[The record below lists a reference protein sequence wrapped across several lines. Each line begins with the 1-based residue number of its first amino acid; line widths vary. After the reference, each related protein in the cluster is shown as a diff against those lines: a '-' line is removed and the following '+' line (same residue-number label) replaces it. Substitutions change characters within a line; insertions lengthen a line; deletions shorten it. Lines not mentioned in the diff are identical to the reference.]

1 MVEWI
6 LGWLATNAA
15 GLLVKTIMNQ
25 EFVQE
30 FAKDLARDY
39 AKDFF
44 KDRFNNVPIALFEK
58 EPLQK
63 AIIKALKEFFQ
74 IVEDELK
81 LCQVSEADIKKFA
94 KPLKTFIYNKSIK
107 QILGKAFKDDCN
119 SLNYQELRNIW
130 DELNLPLMPANFNWQ
145 SVTEKYIEKCKEIL
159 GDSSELRSILLGQ
172 RLEEILRF
180 LKENRSITPDFDLEK
195 YLETIRERYISL
207 KLHRLENK
215 GSELRINLWQIFIPQ
230 NVREVYQVLPEL
242 PKEHLRRL
250 QATQQLDTE
259 FDLEELDRYKRNY
272 VQQPIRSV
280 LDVIQEKHS
289 KNYLVILGDPGSGKS
304 TLLHYL
310 ALKWVEETLTLKDF
324 SLPIPLLIEL
334 NSYVRDRNE
343 KCNNFL
349 EYYNHAPKCF
359 FHLNQHK
366 LHEQLKAGNALVM
379 FDGLDEIFDS
389 VMRNEVIDSIHRFTN
404 EYPDVQ
410 VIVTSRIIGYQPQV
424 LQDAEFRHFI
434 LQDLDSEQITDFIGR
449 WHERTF
455 NASDKEEKDLKQ
467 ERLQKAI
474 KESQAIA
481 ELAGNPLLITMMA
494 ILNLSQELPRDR
506 PELYNQASRVLLY
519 KWDVERALETDKW
532 AINDKDKQA
541 MLRQVAYTMQTSD
554 AGLAGNVISE
564 DSLIKVLTEYL
575 KEELEFEQPKL
586 AARRIID
593 QLRTRNFMLCFLG
606 ADYYAFVHRTF
617 LEYFCALYFVWRF
630 EKKRNISLTTEVF
643 GKHWDDETWH
653 EVLLLIAGMIEPEDV
668 GEILDYLIEQDGEEK
683 KFINL
688 FLAAKCLVEV
698 RHRSKIRKVA
708 NELLNQ
714 LKDLIKYDLWYYYR
728 PTYDYKETQL
738 VREIRT
744 QTVTTIAISWQDDT
758 TKTLL
763 QELAN
768 AKDDDS
774 DVRRTAVAELAQAFK
789 DDSTKSILQELANA
803 KDDDSDVRRTAVAE
817 LAQAFK
823 DDSTKSILQELANAK
838 DDDSDVRRTA
848 VAELAQAFK
857 DDSTKS
863 ILQELANAKD
873 DDSDVRWTAVAQLAQ
888 AFKDD
893 STKSILQELANAKD
907 DDSSVRRTAVAE
919 LAQAFKDDSTKS
931 ILQELANAKDDDSD
945 VRRTAVA
952 ELAQAFKDD
961 STKSI
966 LQELANAK
974 DDDSSV
980 RWTAV
985 AQLAQAFKDDSTK
998 SILQE
1003 LANAKD
1009 DDKYVRRTAVAQLA
1023 QAFKD
1028 DSTKSI
1034 LQELAN
1040 AKDDDSDVRQTAVAQ
1055 LAQAFKDDS
1064 TKSILQELAN
1074 AKDDDKYVR
1083 WTAVAQLAQA
1093 FKDDSTKFILQEL
1106 ANAKDDD
1113 KYVRRTAVAQLAQA
1127 FKDDSTKFIL
1137 QELATAKDD
1146 DSDVRQTAVAQ
1157 LAKAYKSQRELFEI
1171 YYNCA
1176 ANDPFEGSHDEFI
1189 PNPRRVALEIIVKQ
1203 YPQDERTL
1211 PLLRDRAK
1219 NDPDEEVREY
1229 AEKQLKQWQG

>member
-1 MVEWI
+1 MSELF
-6 LGWLATNAA
+6 LGWVATNAV
-15 GLLVKTIMNQ
+15 GLLVKTIMTQ
-25 EFVQE
+25 DFVKE
-30 FAKDLARDY
+30 FAQDLAKDY

-81 LCQVSEADIKKFA
+81 LCQVSAADIKKFA
-94 KPLKTFIYNKSIK
+94 KPLKTFIYNKSVK
-107 QILGKAFKDDCN
+107 QILGRAFKDDCN

-130 DELNLPLMPANFNWQ
+130 DELNLPIMPANFNWQ
-145 SVTEKYIEKCKEIL
+145 SVTQKYIEKCQEIL

-180 LKENRSITPDFDLEK
+180 LKENRSITPDFDLPK

-280 LDVIQEKHS
+280 LDVIQEKRS

-343 KCNNFL
+343 QCNNFL
-349 EYYNHAPKCF
+349 QYYNHAPKCF

-434 LQDLDSEQITDFIGR
+434 LQDLELEQITDFIER

-455 NASDKEEKDLKQ
+455 NVTDKEEKDLKQ

-481 ELAGNPLLITMMA
+481 ELAGNPLLLTMMA

-506 PELYNQASRVLLY
+506 PELYNQASRVLLH

-564 DSLIKVLTEYL
+564 DSLINVLTEYL

-593 QLRTRNFMLCFLG
+593 QLRTRNFMLCFRG
-606 ADYYAFVHRTF
+606 ADYYGFVHRTF
-617 LEYFCALYFVWRF
+617 LEYFCAAYFVWRF

-653 EVLLLIAGMIEPEDV
+653 EVLLLIAGMIEPEYV
-668 GEILDYLIEQDGEEK
+668 GEILEYLMVQDGEEK

-698 RHRSKIRKVA
+698 RHRSKMRKVA
-708 NELLNQ
+708 DKLLNQ
-714 LKDLIKYDLWYYYR
+714 LKDLIEYDVWYYYR
-728 PTYDYKETQL
+728 PIFDDDENRL

-744 QTVTTIAISWQDDT
+744 QAVTAIATTWQDDT
-758 TKTLL
+758 SKTFL

-768 AKDDDS
+768 SKDVDS
-774 DVRRTAVAELAQAFK
+774 DVRG
-789 DDSTKSILQELANA
+789 
-803 KDDDSDVRRTAVAE
+803 
-817 LAQAFK
+817 
-823 DDSTKSILQELANAK
+823 
-838 DDDSDVRRTA
+838 
-848 VAELAQAFK
+848 
-857 DDSTKS
+857 
-863 ILQELANAKD
+863 
-873 DDSDVRWTAVAQLAQ
+873 TAVAQLAQ
-888 AFKDD
+888 AYKDDTTKTLLLKLAIAKDVDSSVRITAVAQLAKAYKDDFTKTLLLQLATTKDVDSFVRQIAVLQLAQVYKDD
-893 STKSILQELANAKD
+893 STKTLLLQLATAKDVDKYVRITAVAQLAKAYKDDSTKTLLLQLANAKD
-907 DDSSVRRTAVAE
+907 VDSSVQR
-919 LAQAFKDDSTKS
+919 
-931 ILQELANAKDDDSD
+931 
-945 VRRTAVA
+945 
-952 ELAQAFKDD
+952 
-961 STKSI
+961 
-966 LQELANAK
+966 
-974 DDDSSV
+974 
-980 RWTAV
+980 TAV
-985 AQLAQAFKDDSTK
+985 AQLAQAYKDDSTK
-998 SILQE
+998 TLLLK
-1003 LANAKD
+1003 LATAKD
-1009 DDKYVRRTAVAQLA
+1009 VDSDVRVTAVEQLAQAYKDDSTKTLLLQLATAQDVDEYVRVIAVAQLAQAYKDDSTKTFLLQLATAKDVDSSVRRTAVAQLA
-1023 QAFKD
+1023 QAYKD
-1028 DSTKSI
+1028 DSTKTFL
-1034 LQELAN
+1034 LQLAT
-1040 AKDDDSDVRQTAVAQ
+1040 AQDDNWYMQETAVEK
-1055 LAQAFKDDS
+1055 LAQAYKDDS
-1064 TKSILQELAN
+1064 TKTLLLQ
-1074 AKDDDKYVR
+1074 
-1083 WTAVAQLAQA
+1083 
-1093 FKDDSTKFILQEL
+1093 
-1106 ANAKDDD
+1106 
-1113 KYVRRTAVAQLAQA
+1113 
-1127 FKDDSTKFIL
+1127 
-1137 QELATAKDD
+1137 LATAQDD
-1146 DSDVRQTAVAQ
+1146 NWYKRRTAVAQ
-1157 LAKAYKSQRELFEI
+1157 LAKAYKSQPELFEI

-1176 ANDPFEGSHDEFI
+1176 ANDPFQGSHEDFF
-1189 PNPRRVALEIIVKQ
+1189 PNPRRVALEIIIKQ
-1203 YPQDERTL
+1203 YPQHERTL
-1211 PLLRDRAK
+1211 PLLRDRAE
-1219 NDPDEEVREY
+1219 NDPDEQVREY
-1229 AEKQLKQWQG
+1229 AQKKLAELEK